1 MKIEKYK
8 YKLKPKINKIL
19 IQLIIIILICTF
31 IISLKN
37 I

>member
-19 IQLIIIILICTF
+19 IQLIVIILICTF